1 MPLATTT
8 HAGQIYMYKD
18 SNGSTL
24 LTNRKSADRSLTKV
38 KVTYYPDSN
47 IHSYRNWG
55 NSEASVLPS
64 YSRNKNAFDH
74 IIQQAAQQHG
84 VSEGLIKAVM
94 HTESGFNVNAR
105 SPVGAQGL
113 MQLMPAT
120 ARRFNVS
127 NAYDPH
133 ENIMAG
139 AKYLAWL
146 LKRFNG
152 NTTLALAGY
161 NAGEGNIAKY
171 GGVPPFRETQDYVR
185 RVTSRYSNLYAN
197 GVVPGLVGNR
207 HPVSTPFDTY
217 RAADGLVVIA
227 VASNRLFERLC
238 QCMGQPELATDPRF
252 IDDASRTRHEPQLR
266 AAIEAW
272 TAQHSVEHLCDG
284 LLEAGV
290 PSSPVWDL
298 AEAAS
303 SEHARVRQLQ
313 FQPPGAAVPCV
324 PQPVFFN
331 GRKPHALTAAP
342 RLGADNAI
350 FGLNPTGVNP

>member
-1 MPLATTT
+1 MNNKINAFLLYILGTASIMPLATST

-161 NAGEGNIAKY
+161 NAGEGNVAKY

-185 RVTSRYSNLYAN
+185 RVTSRFNNLYAS
-197 GVVPGLVGNR
+197 GVNASSSNSAITANNTSNTQSQNAQVIAQSENYTASNHQVATNKRPQR
-207 HPVSTPFDTY
+207 QIIM
-217 RAADGLVVIA
+217 AADGRFTDA
-227 VASNRLFERLC
+227 PAGSYATGNATASARI
-238 QCMGQPELATDPRF
+238 F
-252 IDDASRTRHEPQLR
+252 I
-266 AAIEAW
+266 
-272 TAQHSVEHLCDG
+272 
-284 LLEAGV
+284 
-290 PSSPVWDL
+290 
-298 AEAAS
+298 
-303 SEHARVRQLQ
+303 SE
-313 FQPPGAAVPCV
+313 
-324 PQPVFFN
+324 
-331 GRKPHALTAAP
+331 
-342 RLGADNAI
+342 
-350 FGLNPTGVNP
+350 

>member
-1 MPLATTT
+1 MNNKINAFLLYILGTASIMPLATTT

-146 LKRFNG
+146 MKRFNG
-152 NTTLALAGY
+152 NTRLAIAAY
-161 NAGEGNIAKY
+161 NAGEGNVDKY
-171 GGVPPFRETQDYVR
+171 GDVPPFRETRDYVK
-185 RVTSRYSNLYAN
+185 RVTSRYQNLYASGIGASAN
-197 GVVPGLVGNR
+197 NNAITANNNSNTQSQNTQVIAQSDNYTASNHQVAANKRPPR
-207 HPVSTPFDTY
+207 QIIM
-217 RAADGLVVIA
+217 AADGRFTDA
-227 VASNRLFERLC
+227 PAGSYATGNATASARI
-238 QCMGQPELATDPRF
+238 F
-252 IDDASRTRHEPQLR
+252 I
-266 AAIEAW
+266 
-272 TAQHSVEHLCDG
+272 
-284 LLEAGV
+284 
-290 PSSPVWDL
+290 
-298 AEAAS
+298 
-303 SEHARVRQLQ
+303 SE
-313 FQPPGAAVPCV
+313 
-324 PQPVFFN
+324 
-331 GRKPHALTAAP
+331 
-342 RLGADNAI
+342 
-350 FGLNPTGVNP
+350 

>member
-1 MPLATTT
+1 MNNKINAFLLYILGTASIMPLATST

-38 KVTYYPDSN
+38 KVTYYPESN

-161 NAGEGNIAKY
+161 NAGEGNVAKY

-185 RVTSRYSNLYAN
+185 RVTSRFSNLYAS
-197 GVVPGLVGNR
+197 GVNASSSNSAITANNNSNTQSQNAQVIAQSENYTASNHQVAANKRPQR
-207 HPVSTPFDTY
+207 QIIM
-217 RAADGLVVIA
+217 AADGRFTDA
-227 VASNRLFERLC
+227 PAGSYATGNATASARI
-238 QCMGQPELATDPRF
+238 F
-252 IDDASRTRHEPQLR
+252 I
-266 AAIEAW
+266 
-272 TAQHSVEHLCDG
+272 
-284 LLEAGV
+284 
-290 PSSPVWDL
+290 
-298 AEAAS
+298 
-303 SEHARVRQLQ
+303 SE
-313 FQPPGAAVPCV
+313 
-324 PQPVFFN
+324 
-331 GRKPHALTAAP
+331 
-342 RLGADNAI
+342 
-350 FGLNPTGVNP
+350 

>member
-1 MPLATTT
+1 MNNKINAFLLYILGTASIMPLATTT

-161 NAGEGNIAKY
+161 NAGEGNVAKY

-185 RVTSRYSNLYAN
+185 RVTSRFSNLYAS
-197 GVVPGLVGNR
+197 GVNASSSNSAITANNNSNTQSQNAQVIAQSENYTASNHQVAANKRPQR
-207 HPVSTPFDTY
+207 QIIM
-217 RAADGLVVIA
+217 AADGRFTDA
-227 VASNRLFERLC
+227 PAGSYATGNATASARI
-238 QCMGQPELATDPRF
+238 F
-252 IDDASRTRHEPQLR
+252 I
-266 AAIEAW
+266 
-272 TAQHSVEHLCDG
+272 
-284 LLEAGV
+284 
-290 PSSPVWDL
+290 
-298 AEAAS
+298 
-303 SEHARVRQLQ
+303 SE
-313 FQPPGAAVPCV
+313 
-324 PQPVFFN
+324 
-331 GRKPHALTAAP
+331 
-342 RLGADNAI
+342 
-350 FGLNPTGVNP
+350 

>member
-1 MPLATTT
+1 MNNKINAFLLYILGTASIMPLATST

-161 NAGEGNIAKY
+161 NAGEGNVTKY

-185 RVTSRYSNLYAN
+185 RVTSRYNNLYAS
-197 GVVPGLVGNR
+197 GVNASSSNSAITANNNSNTQSQNAQVIAQSENYTASNHQVAANKRPQR
-207 HPVSTPFDTY
+207 QIIM
-217 RAADGLVVIA
+217 AADGRFTDA
-227 VASNRLFERLC
+227 PAGSYATGNATASARI
-238 QCMGQPELATDPRF
+238 F
-252 IDDASRTRHEPQLR
+252 I
-266 AAIEAW
+266 
-272 TAQHSVEHLCDG
+272 
-284 LLEAGV
+284 
-290 PSSPVWDL
+290 
-298 AEAAS
+298 
-303 SEHARVRQLQ
+303 SE
-313 FQPPGAAVPCV
+313 
-324 PQPVFFN
+324 
-331 GRKPHALTAAP
+331 
-342 RLGADNAI
+342 
-350 FGLNPTGVNP
+350 